1 MARLTKL
8 AALELKITKAEE
20 RILSAKQEYES
31 ATADLKSLLDEK
43 KRLQTEQLLDAIDK
57 SGKSYEEVLRLINL

>member
-8 AALELKITKAEE
+8 AALELKIAKAEE
-20 RILSAKQEYES
+20 RVLSAKQEYES
-31 ATADLKSLLDEK
+31 ANADLKLLLDEK
-43 KRLQTEQLLDAIDK
+43 KRLQTERLLDVIDK